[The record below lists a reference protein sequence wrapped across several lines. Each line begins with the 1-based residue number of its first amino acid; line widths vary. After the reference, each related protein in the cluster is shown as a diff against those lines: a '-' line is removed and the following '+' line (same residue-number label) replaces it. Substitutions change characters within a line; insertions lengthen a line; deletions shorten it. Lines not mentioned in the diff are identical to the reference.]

1 MSIATQELFK
11 KLKLSAF
18 SENIDQLSLLGE
30 KNDWT
35 YAKFLH
41 EMCTLEIDSRAEK
54 RTEKLLRQAKIPP
67 KYSLEN
73 LDRKLLTPKIRKVL
87 PSLLDGDF
95 VERSEN
101 ILSFG
106 LPGRGKSHL
115 LGAIGRELILR
126 HNISVYFSSTFK
138 IVEGLLIAKKNLEL
152 ERALKKLDKYDVI
165 ILDDIGYVQ
174 QDKSE
179 MEVLFTFLAERYERK
194 SLMISSNLVFSKWD
208 TIFKDTMTTMAV
220 IDRLVHHSQILEHTG
235 PSIREVEAKK
245 KRSLDL

>member
-1 MSIATQELFK
+1 MKIPTHELFK

-18 SENIDQLSLLGE
+18 SENIDKLSKLGE
-30 KNDWT
+30 TKDWS
-35 YAKFLH
+35 YGQFLH
-41 EMCTLEIDSRAEK
+41 EICTLEIDSRAEK
-54 RTEKLLRQAKIPP
+54 RTERLLKQARIPP

-95 VERSEN
+95 VEKAEN

-138 IVEGLLIAKKNLEL
+138 IVESLLIAKKNLEL

-174 QDKSE
+174 QDKHE
-179 MEVLFTFLAERYERK
+179 MEVLFTLLAERYERK

-208 TIFKDTMTTMAV
+208 NIFKDTMTTMAA
-220 IDRLVHHSQILEHTG
+220 IDRLVHHSIILEHTG
-235 PSIREVEAKK
+235 PSIREAEAKIK
-245 KRSLDL
+245 KSENS

>member
-1 MSIATQELFK
+1 MKVTTSELFK

-18 SENIDQLSLLGE
+18 SENIDKLSKLGE
-30 KNDWT
+30 KNDWS
-35 YAKFLH
+35 YGEFLY
-41 EMCTLEIDSRAEK
+41 EICTLEIESRAEK
-54 RTEKLLRQAKIPP
+54 RTERLLKQAKIPP

-73 LDRKLLTPKIRKVL
+73 LDRKLLTSKIKKAL
-87 PSLLDGDF
+87 PSLLDGNF
-95 VERSEN
+95 VEKTEN

-138 IVEGLLIAKKNLEL
+138 IVESLLIAKKNLEL
-152 ERALKKLDKYDVI
+152 ERALKKLDRFDVI

-174 QDKSE
+174 QDKHE
-179 MEVLFTFLAERYERK
+179 MEVLFTLLAERYERK

-208 TIFKDTMTTMAV
+208 KIFKDTMTTMAA
-220 IDRLVHHSQILEHTG
+220 IDRLVHHSIILEHTG
-235 PSIREVEAKK
+235 PSLREAEAKK
-245 KRSLDL
+245 KNN